1 MGRARSRRRRGK
13 TGGAG
18 SGGSG
23 KGKGTG
29 GSRGRSSSNK
39 GGQGSGGSGSGKGTG
54 GSKGR
59 SNANRNTKKNNNRV
73 KVNKTNEANKQAR
86 VNRRNERLK
95 KQFGLDYNDMKDS
108 FRIKINPTQWLGGFT
123 EKTGIP
129 TGLISRN
136 LPGFIKNMKIDHQ
149 LKSPNK
155 VAVKPGDS
163 KWGGGV
169 AKDILLATQAKQAQ
183 KAQQKAETKA
193 LDKQY
198 KNDQAIYNNNKK
210 NMSVTISKGSQNK
223 SNTGPNTSDKD
234 WLKGAYKT
242 AFGPDRE
249 ANFDAKGGAQ
259 YWLDQMAS
267 NPTSHSRDEVLRM
280 LKGSDEGKKFAAS
293 GVTMPGGVDPSKSIH
308 SQFNTGNTWLEH
320 WAPGGSL
327 APDNIDNT
335 FTDVNKSLSTINPN
349 ATYTNFDD
357 KTFKPGGP
365 GPGDGGTLPVVPKP
379 DGGWWTKFADAD
391 AFKKFL
397 TGDQQ
402 KSDGMGDFMKFM
414 MLMNVMRP
422 GGGGG
427 YGGGGS
433 QFGYGGLNPGGVQA
447 AYDPMKQLQ
456 GMGTWFKDNFGSGSG
471 TTTST
476 VNTN

>member
-13 TGGAG
+13 TGGQG

-29 GSRGRSSSNK
+29 GSRGRSSSNR

-86 VNRRNERLK
+86 VNRRDERLK

-155 VAVKPGDS
+155 VGVKPGDS

-183 KAQQKAETKA
+183 KAQQKAEEKA

-210 NMSVTISKGSQNK
+210 NMSVTIGTSTGGGS
-223 SNTGPNTSDKD
+223 GPQQSDSE
-234 WLKGAYKT
+234 WLTKAYKDT
-242 AFGPDRE
+242 FGRDPSYGT
-249 ANFDAKGGAQ
+249 KGGAD
-259 YWLDQMAS
+259 YWLDQMKS

-280 LKGSDEGKKFAAS
+280 LQGSDEGQKHAGKVS
-293 GVTMPGGVDPSKSIH
+293 GYNKGQVYLGGIDSSKSIA
-308 SQFNTGNTWLEH
+308 SQSGWGDSFKKGGTFENQNAAGALQTIADDIGFTPQEAYFNNSVGGGGGNTGGGGDATTPG
-320 WAPGGSL
+320 AP
-327 APDNIDNT
+327 AD
-335 FTDVNKSLSTINPN
+335 
-349 ATYTNFDD
+349 
-357 KTFKPGGP
+357 
-365 GPGDGGTLPVVPKP
+365 
-379 DGGWWTKFADAD
+379 GWWNQFADAD

-397 TGDQQ
+397 QPDAAETKQ
-402 KSDGMGDFMKFM
+402 DGMGDFMKFM

-427 YGGGGS
+427 YGGGGGS

-456 GMGTWFKDNFGSGSG
+456 GMGTWFKDNFGSGGG
-471 TTTST
+471 TTTGNL
-476 VNTN
+476 NTP

>member
-1 MGRARSRRRRGK
+1 MGRARSSRGRGK
-13 TGGAG
+13 T
-18 SGGSG
+18 
-23 KGKGTG
+23 
-29 GSRGRSSSNK
+29 
-39 GGQGSGGSGSGKGTG
+39 GGQGSGGSGKGKGTG

-129 TGLISRN
+129 TGVISRN
-136 LPGFIKNMKIDHQ
+136 LPGFIKNMKINHQ

-155 VAVKPGDS
+155 VGVKPGDS

-198 KNDQAIYNNNKK
+198 KNDQAIYNNNKN
-210 NMSVTISKGSQNK
+210 NMALTDKQSKLNQIYLDEVGR
-223 SNTGPNTSDKD
+223 
-234 WLKGAYKT
+234 GASYGT
-242 AFGPDRE
+242 
-249 ANFDAKGGAQ
+249 KGGAD
-259 YWLDQMAS
+259 YWLDTHAQGD
-267 NPTSHSRDEVLRM
+267 NVDWDNIRRM
-280 LKGSDEGKKFAAS
+280 IGGSDEGKKFKAS
-293 GVTMPGGVDPSKSIH
+293 GVAKVGGIDASKSIS
-308 SQFNTGNTWLEH
+308 SQAGPGTWASHFAPGGKFANENAAAAASAIAKDIGFGTKAEDGTVTIPDYFNTGV
-320 WAPGGSL
+320 
-327 APDNIDNT
+327 
-335 FTDVNKSLSTINPN
+335 TDQTG
-349 ATYTNFDD
+349 AD
-357 KTFKPGGP
+357 KT
-365 GPGDGGTLPVVPKP
+365 GTTIPKEIS
-379 DGGWWTKFADAD
+379 DGWWNQFADAD

-397 TGDQQ
+397 NEGKEETPA
-402 KSDGMGDFMKFM
+402 KSEGIGDFMKFM

-427 YGGGGS
+427 WGGGGGS

-447 AYDPMKQLQ
+447 AYDPMKSLQ

-471 TTTST
+471 TST
-476 VNTN
+476 ANINAT